1 MRFTR
6 SHREL
11 SSKRRRGT
19 AAVETAVVLPV
30 YLLLLFGIIEFGH
43 AQLVMNLLNSAC
55 RNGARIGSTE
65 GTTTANVTARVNQ
78 TLGAV
83 VPSSKVTVY
92 VKDASSFDSALAPPV
107 TDAALEALPTCEVS
121 TAEPRQLFLVRAKV
135 RYNDICL
142 VPMPFLKNLTLD
154 AQAFMRHE

>member
-6 SHREL
+6 SRSEH
-11 SSKRRRGT
+11 RRGT

-30 YLLLLFGIIEFGH
+30 YLLLLFGVIEFGQ
-43 AQLVMNLLNSAC
+43 AQLVTNLLNSAV

-78 TLGAV
+78 TVGTV
-83 VPSSKVTVY
+83 VPTSKITVY
-92 VKDASSFDSALAPPV
+92 VKDASSFDSSLAPTV
-107 TDAALEALPTCEVS
+107 TDAAVEALPNLEVS
-121 TAEPRQLFLVRAKV
+121 GAEPRQLFLVRAKV
-135 RYNDICL
+135 KYNDICL
-142 VPMPFLKNLTLD
+142 VPLPFLKNLTMD